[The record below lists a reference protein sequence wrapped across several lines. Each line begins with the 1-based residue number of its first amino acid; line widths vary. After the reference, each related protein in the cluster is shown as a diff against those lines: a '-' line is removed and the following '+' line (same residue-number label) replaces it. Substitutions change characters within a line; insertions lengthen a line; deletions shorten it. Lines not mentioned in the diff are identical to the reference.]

1 MPRKQPEQKRVI
13 VFDTE
18 TDSLI
23 ANTAVSINKQPRIIE
38 LFAQILEQKG
48 EGKRAKFKELGRYSQ
63 LFSIGKPIPQEVVNI
78 TGIKDA
84 DLIGA
89 PPFREKAAEVAE
101 LMQSA
106 DRVVAH
112 NLSYDL
118 TVTDFEMARCSLPR
132 IKWPERI
139 CTVEATEYFFGYRLN
154 LTTLYKTLFDE
165 TFADAHRAEAD
176 VMALSR
182 CYQELVKR
190 RVI

>member
-1 MPRKQPEQKRVI
+1 MRVV

-38 LFAQILEQKG
+38 LFAQVLEQKG
-48 EGKRAKFKELGRYSQ
+48 DGPRAKFKELGRYSQ
-63 LFSIGKPIPQEVVNI
+63 LFSIGKPIPEEVVKI
-78 TGIKDA
+78 TGIQDS

-89 PPFREKAAEVAE
+89 PPFREKAEEIAA
-101 LMQSA
+101 LMQGA

-118 TVTDFEMARCSLPR
+118 AVTDFEMQRCNLPR
-132 IKWPERI
+132 LRWPERI
-139 CTVEATEYFFGYRLN
+139 CTVEATEYFNGYRLN
-154 LTTLYKTLFDE
+154 LTALYKELFNE
-165 TFADAHRAEAD
+165 AFADAHRAEAD